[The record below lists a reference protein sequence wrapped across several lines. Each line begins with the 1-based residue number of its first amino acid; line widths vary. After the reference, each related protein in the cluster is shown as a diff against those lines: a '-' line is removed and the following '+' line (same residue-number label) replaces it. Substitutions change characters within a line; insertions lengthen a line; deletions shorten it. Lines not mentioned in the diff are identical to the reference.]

1 MIRLEYFTPEDF
13 PLLINWIDN
22 EELLINWAGSQ
33 FKFPLTE
40 EKLHN
45 YLKYSNDFDHSRTLI
60 FKAVDAV
67 SSEIAGH
74 VSLSVIDRENR
85 SARITRVLVGNTAE
99 RGKGIG
105 AEIIKSILKIGFE
118 GLHLHRMSLGIYDF
132 NIGGIKCY
140 TNCGF
145 TVDGILRDIKRRPD
159 KFWNIVEMSILENE
173 YNSIY
178 KDKNEEAPN
187 PADQEINTK

>member
-40 EKLHN
+40 EKLDN

-60 FKAVDAV
+60 FKAVDAA

-145 TVDGILRDIKRRPD
+145 AVDGILRDIKRRPD
-159 KFWNIVEMSILENE
+159 KFWSIVEMSILENE

-178 KDKNEEAPN
+178 KDKNAEVPN
-187 PADQEINTK
+187 PAD